1 MKFFQRLFG
10 FSLIVLSVIGL
21 VFSVI
26 ALVQTWRLR
35 LPVANQVHDGL
46 IFAEKIVNTSSSGLI
61 VIDSSLT
68 NVKTSLNSL
77 QDSTMLMAQS
87 MEDTSNLIA
96 SFSNLFK
103 GDIRDTLES
112 TKISVVAAQSS
123 ALVID
128 NLLYGLS
135 RIPILGIAYDPPKP
149 LNLALKEIGETL
161 TDMPDSMDE
170 ISGSLT
176 DSNSNLRSL
185 KDGIDEIATSLA
197 GFQTDLT
204 SAQNVI
210 GDYQANLAE
219 IKSSL
224 DNAQEKIFVWSV
236 WIAIILSIAIISIGV
251 AQVGAIYQGFD
262 MINYQ
267 KNLEKLIEKKY
278 IELETSKERS
288 KLSEKTG
295 LENETSEQIK
305 GDY

>member
-10 FSLIVLSVIGL
+10 FSLIVLSMIGL
-21 VFSVI
+21 VFSVF

-35 LPVANQVHDGL
+35 LPVANQVYDGL
-46 IFAEKIVNTSSSGLI
+46 IFAEKVVNTSSSGLI

-77 QDSTMLMAQS
+77 QDSTTLMGQS

-103 GDIRDTLES
+103 GDIKDTLES

-128 NLLYGLS
+128 NLLFGLS
-135 RIPILGIAYDPPKP
+135 RIPFLGIDYDPPKP
-149 LNLALKEIGETL
+149 LNMALKEIGETL
-161 TDMPDSMDE
+161 TDMPKSMDE
-170 ISGSLT
+170 ISGNLT

-185 KDGIDEIATSLA
+185 KDGIDEIAA
-197 GFQTDLT
+197 GLENFQTDLT
-204 SAQNVI
+204 TAQKVI
-210 GDYQANLAE
+210 GDYQQNLTE

-224 DNAQEKIFVWSV
+224 DNAQEKIFIWSV
-236 WIAIILSIAIISIGV
+236 WMAIILSILIISIGV
-251 AQVGAIYQGFD
+251 AQVGAVFQGFD

-267 KNLEKLIEKKY
+267 KNLEKLIEKKFL
-278 IELETSKERS
+278 ELESSKER
-288 KLSEKTG
+288 TG
-295 LENETSEQIK
+295 LTELTDSENKTSK
-305 GDY
+305 